1 MNWIK
6 VIHLKNEEVIA
17 INITNMSFN
26 EIIEGINKELESN
39 YSIEV
44 ENESTIY
51 VINIEEVT
59 YIEVRCINNEQ
70 K

>member
-51 VINIEEVT
+51 VINIEEIA
-59 YIEVRCINNEQ
+59 YMEVRSTNEEN
-70 K
+70 

>member
-6 VIHLKNEEVIA
+6 VIHLKNGEVIA

-26 EIIEGINKELESN
+26 EIIEGINKEIESK

-44 ENESTIY
+44 ENDSTIY
-51 VINIEEVT
+51 VIDIEEIA
-59 YIEVRCINNEQ
+59 YMEVRCTNEEN
-70 K
+70 